1 MKLTVDE
8 LFFLKVCL
16 EKCAT
21 AEKLDDA
28 LTWEERQRVVAIL
41 NKRQAEEVLPRCV
54 YGEG

>member
-8 LFFLKVCL
+8 LLFLKVCL
-16 EKCAT
+16 ERCST
-21 AEKLDDA
+21 TEKLDDA